1 MPVWLQALSWGT
13 FAGGA
18 LLVGAAVAWKY
29 TIPRRAVSTVMA
41 FGAGALISALSFEL
55 VADALE
61 TGGLWPTAAGFL
73 AGAAAYVA
81 ANALLV
87 RSGAHHRRRARRPP
101 GRGSSGRFGGTGPGP
116 VGGARPDAGRNA
128 LGVAPREA
136 SGEVRRDASGDAR
149 RKPADGAQQKASGG
163 TAIAVGALLDGVPE
177 SIVLGLG
184 LVGGASVNPAMLAAV
199 IISNV
204 PEGLASTDDMKRAG
218 KPAAQVF
225 GIWGGIAAISGLSAL
240 FGYLALRDAP
250 GELVAVVTAVAAGG
264 ILSMLSDTMIP
275 EAFEEQHMLTGLI
288 AALGFLAAFV
298 LHHGL

>member
-87 RSGAHHRRRARRPP
+87 RSGAHHRRRARTPP

-128 LGVAPREA
+128 LGGAQRE
-136 SGEVRRDASGDAR
+136 ASGDAR
-149 RKPADGAQQKASGG
+149 RKTADGAQQKASGG